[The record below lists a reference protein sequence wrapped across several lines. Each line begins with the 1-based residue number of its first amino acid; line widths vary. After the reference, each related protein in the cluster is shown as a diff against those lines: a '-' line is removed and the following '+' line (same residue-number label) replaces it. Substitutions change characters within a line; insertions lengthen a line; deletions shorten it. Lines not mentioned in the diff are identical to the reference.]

1 VLGRDD
7 IGRLAVGCA
16 ADLVAFDL
24 SGPAHAG
31 AAEHD
36 PVAALVFCAPAPLAL
51 AVIHGRVVVRD
62 GEILTLTLSPLLA
75 QHRALARRL
84 VRGE

>member
-36 PVAALVFCAPAPLAL
+36 PIAALVFCAPAPLAL
-51 AVIHGRVVVRD
+51 AVIHGRVVVHD

-75 QHRALARRL
+75 RHRALARRL